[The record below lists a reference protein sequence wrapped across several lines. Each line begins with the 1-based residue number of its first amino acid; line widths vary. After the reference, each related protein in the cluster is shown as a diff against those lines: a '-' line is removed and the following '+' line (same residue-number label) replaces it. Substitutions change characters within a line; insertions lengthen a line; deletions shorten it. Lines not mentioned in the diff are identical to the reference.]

1 MKRIHGSEGMVHME
15 CVNPRLQKWIV
26 RWDIKPYYRENDRTG
41 EMEQQGVDYFEH
53 WFNHK
58 PSMDEVKDVVTS
70 GYNTV
75 IDEKILSGFA
85 WKDMP
90 VWLSTENQF
99 NYKAAYDLAVQ
110 TGGASLPV
118 TFKFGDTV
126 NPVYYTFT
134 NITDFTDFYTQ
145 AMAYINNTLAEGW
158 AIKDAIDWSVYGI
171 SNIE

>member
-1 MKRIHGSEGMVHME
+1 MKRIQGSEGMAHIE
-15 CVNPRLQKWIV
+15 CVNPKLQRWIV
-26 RWDIKPYYRENDRTG
+26 RWDIQPYYGENHKTG
-41 EMEQQGVDYFEH
+41 EIELQGVDYFEH

-58 PSMDEVKDVVTS
+58 PSMDEIKDVVTS
-70 GYNTV
+70 GYNAV
-75 IDEKILSGFA
+75 IDEKILSGFV
-85 WKDMP
+85 WKDML

-134 NITDFTDFYTQ
+134 DITDFTDFYTQ

-158 AIKDAIDWSVYGI
+158 VAKDAIDWSVY
-171 SNIE
+171 EA